1 MVKSQSETR
10 ADRFKR
16 LATQRTNAIIDK
28 LRLLGNLSNKSN
40 YEYSEEDIRK
50 IMSAIDTQLK
60 IIKARFTGSKK
71 SEFKL

>member
-1 MVKSQSETR
+1 MVKPTNETR

-16 LATQRTNAIIDK
+16 LASHRTNSIIDK

-40 YEYSEEDIRK
+40 YEYSEDDVRK
-50 IMSAIDTQLK
+50 ILSAIENQLK
-60 IIKARFTGSKK
+60 ITKARFTGNKK